1 MSNAVTTME
10 FHTPANGHGGGDQVL
25 MQNFVDLIRGKTDK
39 SIAPLTSYS
48 KKSPASKAEG

>member
-1 MSNAVTTME
+1 MSDAMTTME